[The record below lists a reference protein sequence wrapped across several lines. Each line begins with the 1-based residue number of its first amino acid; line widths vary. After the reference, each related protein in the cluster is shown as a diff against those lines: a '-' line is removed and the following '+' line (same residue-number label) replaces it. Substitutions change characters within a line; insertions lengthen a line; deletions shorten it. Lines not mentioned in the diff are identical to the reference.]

1 MKRRSKKRFCF
12 EYIEPIAKSWKLN
25 DVQIKAVQLA
35 YYKEMGGY
43 GKVPNILDAK
53 EHQKLINTTS
63 RFVSRI
69 RKNIFVNQK

>member
-12 EYIEPIAKSWKLN
+12 EYIEPIAKSWKLSPL
-25 DVQIKAVQLA
+25 QIKAVQLA
-35 YYKEMGGY
+35 YYKEMGGF
-43 GKVPNILDAK
+43 GKVPNILNAK

-69 RKNIFVNQK
+69 RKNIFVEPK